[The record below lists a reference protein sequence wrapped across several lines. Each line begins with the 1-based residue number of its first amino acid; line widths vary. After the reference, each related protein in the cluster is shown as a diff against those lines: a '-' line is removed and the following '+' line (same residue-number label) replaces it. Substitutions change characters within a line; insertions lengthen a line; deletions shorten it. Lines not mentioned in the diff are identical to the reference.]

1 MHPLLHLAVIWAAVF
16 VAVVA
21 AKKTRLTPV
30 LFFLF
35 MGFLLVNLG
44 VLPDESDE
52 FIRVFAE
59 LGIIFIMFALGFEE
73 STDNFL
79 ASMKKSWGIALFGA
93 IGPFTVTYLIVDYI
107 WQDTNVSLMSALA
120 MTATAVPLT
129 ISWWRPHYLKAE
141 STANP
146 GVS

>member
-44 VLPDESDE
+44 VFPAESDE

-79 ASMKKSWGIALFGA
+79 ASIKKSWGIALFGA
-93 IGPFTVTYLIVDYI
+93 MDIAYVQNSILSTETFFTLMITAFFL
-107 WQDTNVSLMSALA
+107 NVL
-120 MTATAVPLT
+120 VPLT

-141 STANP
+141 LAANP